1 MNTSIFYIFI
11 TFLLNSSLIFSFFE
25 NVEFKKIP
33 TPCDYVC
40 EGGGCLFT
48 NCENR
53 AYCPGGAC
61 DFISS
66 VSPSC
71 SGGFFFFVFNF
82 LKISIKPL
90 KKHIFQKFTNRSM

>member
-1 MNTSIFYIFI
+1 MSGIGMFSSESEFSFDDFI
-11 TFLLNSSLIFSFFE
+11 LLLKSSFIFSFFE

-71 SGGFFFFVFNF
+71 SGGFLFF
-82 LKISIKPL
+82 
-90 KKHIFQKFTNRSM
+90 